1 MYRIS
6 TTLVNRLVL
15 NIRERSSALEG
26 LLVTVE
32 TTGKFQAA
40 LPVARTTNPWDII
53 SVEVDE
59 STSETV
65 SSSFVGGSY

>member
-6 TTLVNRLVL
+6 TTLVTRLVL
-15 NIRERSSALEG
+15 NLRERSSALVG
-26 LLVTVE
+26 LLITVE

-40 LPVARTTNPWDII
+40 LPIARTTNSWDII